1 MDDRSIGVM
10 DSGAGG
16 FTVARAIRRLAP
28 LENIVYFGDSRRN
41 PYGERPR
48 EKIVRFAGEIRDF
61 LLARQVKAVVIACN
75 TITFNVPPS
84 FFEAPVPVIGMS
96 TDFSSLPPVRKA
108 AVFATPASIAAHA
121 HRRAMKAALP
131 GAEIIEVPCEGL
143 AHAIETCAPRETILA
158 IVAAAIEKFGA
169 SGAEAAVFGCTH
181 YPLVR
186 DVFEELMPE
195 TYFLDPAEK
204 TAEDAMAA
212 LRAADAESGAR
223 RGDVFYFSSERE
235 NAEKLAEKVFGEA
248 VPVRLAEL

>member
-48 EKIVRFAGEIRDF
+48 EEIVRFAGEIRDF
-61 LLARQVKAVVIACN
+61 LLARQVKAVVM
-75 TITFNVPPS
+75 
-84 FFEAPVPVIGMS
+84 PVIGMS

-143 AHAIETCAPRETILA
+143 AHAIETCAPREAILA

-169 SGAEAAVFGCTH
+169 SGTRWRRSGRQTRRAGRAGEMSFISLPNGRMRKSWRKKYLAKPCRCGWRSCK
-181 YPLVR
+181 
-186 DVFEELMPE
+186 EL
-195 TYFLDPAEK
+195 
-204 TAEDAMAA
+204 
-212 LRAADAESGAR
+212 
-223 RGDVFYFSSERE
+223 
-235 NAEKLAEKVFGEA
+235 
-248 VPVRLAEL
+248 

>member
-48 EKIVRFAGEIRDF
+48 EEIVRFAGEIRDF

-96 TDFSSLPPVRKA
+96 TDFLRFLRSGRRQSLRRPRRSRR
-108 AVFATPASIAAHA
+108 TP
-121 HRRAMKAALP
+121 
-131 GAEIIEVPCEGL
+131 
-143 AHAIETCAPRETILA
+143 T
-158 IVAAAIEKFGA
+158 
-169 SGAEAAVFGCTH
+169 
-181 YPLVR
+181 
-186 DVFEELMPE
+186 
-195 TYFLDPAEK
+195 
-204 TAEDAMAA
+204 
-212 LRAADAESGAR
+212 
-223 RGDVFYFSSERE
+223 
-235 NAEKLAEKVFGEA
+235 GE
-248 VPVRLAEL
+248 P

>member
-1 MDDRSIGVM
+1 M
-10 DSGAGG
+10 
-16 FTVARAIRRLAP
+16 
-28 LENIVYFGDSRRN
+28 
-41 PYGERPR
+41 
-48 EKIVRFAGEIRDF
+48 
-61 LLARQVKAVVIACN
+61 
-75 TITFNVPPS
+75 
-84 FFEAPVPVIGMS
+84 
-96 TDFSSLPPVRKA
+96 
-108 AVFATPASIAAHA
+108 
-121 HRRAMKAALP
+121 
-131 GAEIIEVPCEGL
+131 
-143 AHAIETCAPRETILA
+143 
-158 IVAAAIEKFGA
+158 AAAIEKFGA